1 MTTASV
7 PAPRS
12 GAAVAATA
20 AARGASR
27 RSAGSAGWRGYLPGG
42 AGGAYVAAWAAGLAA
57 WPANL
62 PLNATAA
69 QTAASYAGHPAQATV
84 QYLLVEGLAGVLL
97 GIVLGCAV
105 RAQAAGPAWARARG
119 AAVLGAIAVAVSLA
133 QCVIGLA
140 LVAAATG
147 HDVARCGDLSDLVN
161 RLDGVK
167 MLALA
172 TAGACLAAISRPAPA
187 LPRWLRAVTV
197 PFGIALIAS
206 GYAYLTLSQALAWTT
221 YVSGP
226 LLLLW
231 VAGLGITLTGRRLA
245 RSTADAAGG
254 IGGPADGPRGDDHDL
269 GGTAAWG

>member
-1 MTTASV
+1 MTNPSPPPRSSV

-12 GAAVAATA
+12 RAVVAATA
-20 AARGASR
+20 ATAGASR
-27 RSAGSAGWRGYLPGG
+27 RTAGGAGWRGYLPGG
-42 AGGAYVAAWAAGLAA
+42 AGAAYLAAWVAGLAA
-57 WPANL
+57 WLSNL
-62 PLNATAA
+62 PLNASAA
-69 QTAASYAGHPAQATV
+69 QTAASYAAHQGQAVV

-105 RAQAAGPAWARARG
+105 RSAAGHGQVGARVRG
-119 AAVLGAIAVAVSLA
+119 VAVLGAVAVVTSVA

-140 LVAAATG
+140 LVAAAAG
-147 HDVARCGDLSDLVN
+147 HDVTRCGDLSDLVN

-167 MLALA
+167 MVALA
-172 TAGACLAAISRPAPA
+172 GTGACLAAIGRPAPA

-206 GYAYLTLSQALAWTT
+206 GYAYLALSQSLAWTA

-231 VAGLGITLTGRRLA
+231 VTGLGVTLTGRRL
-245 RSTADAAGG
+245 S
-254 IGGPADGPRGDDHDL
+254 RG
-269 GGTAAWG
+269 